1 MGIFGRDDKVA
12 KRDKDITDAVHSDP
26 QVLEERAGATGRILI
41 TALDKAAHMQSS
53 LIEGYV
59 NWLRSKN
66 PEASPYE
73 IQRLMDKHIKRLA
86 TGSGAT
92 VGAAAAVP
100 GIGFATGAAAVGAE
114 SVLFLDAATFYV
126 MASAHLRGVD
136 IRSKERRRAL
146 ILVVLLGSAG
156 TMIVDAAV
164 GNLGDRKGAS
174 VAATLTRFG
183 TPSLNEVNSRL
194 LKTATKRLN
203 KKLWGTWVGKV
214 MPLGIGAVVGTVAN
228 RKIADKLIENART
241 SLGALPAKFASA
253 APQDV
258 VEPETPLTSA

>member
-1 MGIFGRDDKVA
+1 MGLFDRTEKNRDIV
-12 KRDKDITDAVHSDP
+12 DAVGSDP
-26 QVLEERAGATGRILI
+26 KALEERAGASGRILI
-41 TALDKAAHMQSS
+41 TALNKAVHMQTG

-59 NWLRSKN
+59 DWLRSKH
-66 PEASPYE
+66 PDASPYE
-73 IQRLMDKHIKRLA
+73 IQALMDKHIMRFA
-86 TGSGAT
+86 TGSGAG

-114 SVLFLDAATFYV
+114 SMLFLDAAALYV

-136 IRSKERRRAL
+136 IRNEERRRAL

-156 TMIVDAAV
+156 TMIVDTVV

-194 LKTATKRLN
+194 MKSAMKRFS
-203 KKLWGTWVGKV
+203 KKVWGTWIGKV

-228 RKIADKLIENART
+228 RKIVTKLIENSRT
-241 SLGALPAKFASA
+241 SLGAVPQAFATPARE
-253 APQDV
+253 DV
-258 VEPETPLTSA
+258 AKPDTVLSDVEV